1 MNRPDGLLLTLA
13 LLLAV
18 VGTVFGARAVSSEHH
33 GGSGPGHDEHL
44 TQVADH
50 EGAEEE
56 KDMLDAGEG
65 LAALAVSVLAIA
77 LVPIGIRTSRSAEP
91 PEVLRFAVAVAVAS
105 AGAATIHFAVIDQ
118 HFAEYWLFGVF
129 FVAVALAQLGW
140 VVAVVSNPTR
150 TVYVVGA
157 LGNALIAVTWV
168 ISRTTGLPFGPG
180 AGEPEPVGVAD
191 VVSTAF
197 ELAVVVGTVLLLLGL
212 GVRRSWDVR
221 FVRPVV
227 AIAAIAITTLALA
240 GLAGL

>member
-1 MNRPDGLLLTLA
+1 LIRPNGLFLGLA
-13 LLLAV
+13 LFLAIAATVSGALAV
-18 VGTVFGARAVSSEHH
+18 PPEHH
-33 GGSGPGHDEHL
+33 GEYGAGHDEHP
-44 TQVADH
+44 THVADH
-50 EGAEEE
+50 EGGE
-56 KDMLDAGEG
+56 KEDVLDAGEG

-77 LVPIGIRTSRSAEP
+77 LVTIGIRTSRSGEP
-91 PEVLRFAVAVAVAS
+91 PEALRFAVAVAS

-140 VVAVVSNPTR
+140 VVAVASNPTR
-150 TVYVVGA
+150 TVYLVGA

-180 AGEPEPVGVAD
+180 AGEPEPVGIAD

-197 ELAVVVGTVLLLLGL
+197 ELAVVTGSVLLLRGL
-212 GVRRSWDVR
+212 QLPRSWDVR
-221 FVRPVV
+221 FVRPLI
-227 AIAAIAITTLALA
+227 AIAAIAITTLSLA